1 MITWLIE
8 KRRVALAAT
17 ILLSLIGTGL
27 FFRFAEITFD
37 LPILVPF
44 ILFVTTLIYLFC
56 FSWPFLG
63 AATIEINR
71 RLIGASWP
79 KAEALGKF
87 LLWFALLGVLVA
99 VLGISTG
106 DAEAALGVPGSCG
119 LLAGA
124 CFYLGRLKLKSEQDD
139 PSNGG

>member
-1 MITWLIE
+1 MITRLIE
-8 KRRVALAAT
+8 KRQVVLAAT
-17 ILLSLIGTGL
+17 ILLALIGTGL
-27 FFRFAEITFD
+27 FFRFAEISFD

-44 ILFVTTLIYLFC
+44 FLFVTTLVYLFC

-79 KAEALGKF
+79 KAEALAKF
-87 LLWFALLGVLVA
+87 LLWFAFLGVLIA
-99 VLGISTG
+99 ALGISTG
-106 DAEAALGVPGSCG
+106 DAEAALGVSGSCG

-124 CFYLGRLKLKSEQDD
+124 CYYLGRLKLKSEQAGS
-139 PSNGG
+139 SNGG